1 MRRARGLLALLAAGA
16 AVALAV
22 WRAGAPEAVPV
33 RLVAVG
39 RGPVEATAANTR
51 AGSVR
56 ACRRARLSPSVGGQI
71 ARLAVR
77 EGDRVARGALL
88 LELWNRD
95 LAARRALAAAR
106 ARAARARAQEACT
119 AARVARREAE
129 RLVRLH
135 RRGLASEEARDRA
148 VGEAEARE
156 AGCRAAEAGVAVARA
171 ELAVAEADLAR
182 TRLTAPFAGVVA
194 EVNGE
199 VGEYITPSPLGVA
212 TPPAV
217 DLIDPS
223 CVYVS
228 APIDEVDAA
237 GVRPGME
244 ARISLDAYRG
254 RTFAGRVRRVAAYVR
269 EREKQARTV
278 DVEADFVGDPGVVL
292 LPGYSADLEIVLEAR
307 ANVLRVPTE
316 ALQEGPRVLVY
327 DEASGRLEARRV
339 RTGIGNWR
347 WTEVLSGLRAGE
359 RVVVSLDRE
368 GVRPGARAVPEGDG
382 RGE

>member
-1 MRRARGLLALLAAGA
+1 MRRARALLALLAAGA
-16 AVALAV
+16 AVAVAV
-22 WRAGAPEAVPV
+22 WRAGTPEPVPV
-33 RLVAVG
+33 RLATVG
-39 RGPVEATAANTR
+39 RGLVEATAANTR
-51 AGSVR
+51 AGSVK

-71 ARLAVR
+71 ARLLAR
-77 EGDRVARGALL
+77 EGDRVAQGALL

-95 LAARRALAAAR
+95 LAARRELAAAR

-119 AARVARREAE
+119 SARVARREAE

-171 ELAVAEADLAR
+171 ELAVAEAELAR
-182 TRLTAPFAGVVA
+182 TRLHAPFAGVVA

-199 VGEYITPSPLGVA
+199 VGEYLTPSPLGVA

-217 DLIDPS
+217 DLIDTS

-237 GVRPGME
+237 GVHPGME
-244 ARISLDAYRG
+244 ARITLDAYRG

-269 EREKQARTV
+269 ELEKQARTV
-278 DVEADFVGDPGVVL
+278 EVEAEFVGDPGVAL
-292 LPGYSADLEIVLEAR
+292 LPGYSADLEIVLERR
-307 ANVLRVPTE
+307 ADVLRVPTE

-327 DEASGRLEARRV
+327 DGTSGRLEARPV

-382 RGE
+382 GGE

>member
-16 AVALAV
+16 AAALAV

-56 ACRRARLSPSVGGQI
+56 ACRRARLSPSAGGQI

-106 ARAARARAQEACT
+106 VRAARARAQETCT

-171 ELAVAEADLAR
+171 ELAVAEAELAR
-182 TRLTAPFAGVVA
+182 TRLHAPFAGIVA

-217 DLIDPS
+217 DLIDTS

-244 ARISLDAYRG
+244 ARITLDAYRG
-254 RTFAGRVRRVAAYVR
+254 RSFAGRVRRVAAYVR
-269 EREKQARTV
+269 EHEKQARTV
-278 DVEADFVGDPGVVL
+278 EVEAEFVGDPGVAL
-292 LPGYSADLEIVLEAR
+292 LPGYSADLEIVLER
-307 ANVLRVPTE
+307 RTDVLRVPTE

-327 DEASGRLEARRV
+327 DGASGRLEARPV

-347 WTEVLSGLRAGE
+347 WTEVRSGLRAGE

-368 GVRPGARAVPEGDG
+368 GVRPGARAVPEGG
-382 RGE
+382 GGG